1 MLGSL
6 LFTQKHLVGY
16 LKVSL
21 TQKKLRALLGCYIFL
36 SPLFPPGP
44 SWQEHHAQLDALI
57 ASLHVGDAVG
67 GDAVCR
73 GGGSERLSCFFLG
86 DQGQQETTILSNLE

>member
-6 LFTQKHLVGY
+6 LFTPKTSGWLLEGFPHP
-16 LKVSL
+16 
-21 TQKKLRALLGCYIFL
+21 KKLPALLGCYIFL

-57 ASLHVGDAVG
+57 ASLHVGVAVG